1 MSTKQ
6 SKNSTKNS
14 ANNTS
19 ASSAATSKVKSN
31 YTSKTQTNAPKLKEA
46 QPTEV
51 FIPLGDNTFD
61 WSTVVI
67 TEPTTQIFDK
77 KDGSPPIELTTSK
90 AFVRGPQGQELPI
103 YFQLAKE
110 TVWGINGNWEMFT
123 PKEKQTAE
131 NLKGFQIGY
140 PLSSLENFTNP
151 NADEKQTK
159 DTFDTIHRLTAEFII
174 EECKKPINADPET
187 RKIPTVTYNNYSAVR
202 KTKNPHQF
210 VKPIYEWG
218 KSVDKVTKAK
228 FVNKEKPQ
236 TAYLKL
242 VTRGKIGALK
252 CETQIYGPG
261 DKLVS
266 PLKYMKFSDTAPSIL
281 TDVEPVVHWEGIFYG
296 GHGKTGYGASNKLR
310 IVQMNI
316 APAQRANSLPKRRM
330 VPHNQ
335 AIENDDSAEGSEGG
349 DGGGFQSPLGDAQ
362 GEINTNDFETEGQE
376 DNTTPDEEVHT
387 SEVVVEANEGAE
399 EMSATEEDPQPVV
412 EQPVVVKSNK
422 KKDEL
427 IAKRKKHSS

>member
-19 ASSAATSKVKSN
+19 ASSVATSKVKSTD
-31 YTSKTQTNAPKLKEA
+31 TSKTQTNAPKLKEA

-51 FIPLGDNTFD
+51 FIPLGDTSFD

-67 TEPTTQIFDK
+67 TEPTTQVFNK
-77 KDGSPPIELTTSK
+77 KDGSAPIELTSSK
-90 AFVRGPQGQELPI
+90 VFVRGPQGQELPI
-103 YFQLAKE
+103 YFQVAKQ
-110 TVWGINGNWEMFT
+110 TVFGISGNWEMFT

-140 PLSSLENFTNP
+140 PLSSLENFANP
-151 NADEKQTK
+151 NDDEKQTK
-159 DTFDTIHRLTAEFII
+159 ETFDMIHKTSAEFIVN
-174 EECKKPINADPET
+174 ECKKPINADPET

-202 KTKNPHQF
+202 KTKNPNQF

-218 KSVDKVTKAK
+218 KSEDKVTKAK

-261 DKLVS
+261 DKIVS
-266 PLKYMKFSDTAPSIL
+266 PLKYMRFSNDAPYIL

-296 GHGKTGYGASNKLR
+296 AHGKTGYGASNKLR

-316 APAQRANSLPKRRM
+316 MPAQRASSLPKRRM

-335 AIENDDSAEGSEGG
+335 AVEDEGSDGEVG
-349 DGGGFQSPLGDAQ
+349 DFQSPLGDAQ
-362 GEINTNDFETEGQE
+362 GEINKEDFE
-376 DNTTPDEEVHT
+376 
-387 SEVVVEANEGAE
+387 NEGHPEGEGEVLEESPIDEINENLEGGE
-399 EMSATEEDPQPVV
+399 EMSATEEEPQPPV
-412 EQPVVVKSNK
+412 EQPVIVKSNK